1 MARTPAQ
8 ISSDIRAKLAITAPN
23 LSAEIGTPER
33 KIIDAVAES
42 ISENSVDVVI
52 AQSFW
57 SLDTKVGSELDEFVA
72 FFGFGRLQGKASQGI
87 LTFSLASAATQDI
100 VLIAGTQA
108 YVPGGSATGNL
119 FFVTTNEAR
128 IVQGGTTVDVQARCV
143 LVGTVGN
150 VAASNITAFS
160 VGLGV
165 SAVTNAAAFA
175 NGTDTETD
183 EQLRAR
189 FRATVLRNIA
199 GTDDFYIAMLLQSP
213 FVTRVNVLGPVS
225 RYREQLQIA
234 AGAATSS
241 ITTSKYTYADG
252 EFISTDLG
260 TEDEVVYG
268 PSVDY
273 TISTAVPPVITIVNT
288 TDLPNTTVIDV
299 EHQYVSIS
307 SRNDIA
313 SGISNKV
320 DVIMNGVQA
329 VAVEEHTLISTS
341 TFNNTSTDPLYV
353 GNFYRRNSTT
363 NPTVGSRFQRLG
375 SAPIVSFPSTITI
388 GVSTWDLGVDYFL
401 VDGITTDRGSQREI
415 CGIEWLAGASPALP
429 SGGTAAIFYY
439 SYNRLPE
446 LFDEMF
452 RQNKQLT
459 TDVLVRQCEFV
470 YINVYLVVMYNQGVG
485 VSAVNSQ
492 ITLALSNFFAQQGF
506 STWVQFSD
514 VLQVVHNVPGVDNV
528 RFTKSTDDATFHGI
542 KTAFSNGTIINTY
555 DADFVL
561 KDNQLPIFNTVVI
574 TRRSNNN
581 FA

>member
-52 AQSFW
+52 ASSFW

-72 FFGFGRLQGKASQGI
+72 FFGFGRLQGKAAQGI
-87 LTFSLASAATQDI
+87 LTFSLSSAATQDI
-100 VLIAGTQA
+100 VLLAGTQA
-108 YVPGGSATGNL
+108 YIPGGSATGNL
-119 FFVTTNEAR
+119 FFATVSEGR
-128 IVQGGTTVDVQARCV
+128 IVTGATTIDVQARCV
-143 LVGTVGN
+143 QVGTVGN
-150 VAASNITAFS
+150 VAANQITAFS

-165 SAVTNAAAFA
+165 SSVNNAAAFS

-225 RYREQLQIA
+225 KYKEQLQIT

-241 ITTSKYTYADG
+241 ITSSKYTYPDG
-252 EFISTDLG
+252 EFISTNLG
-260 TEDEVVYG
+260 TSSEIVYT
-268 PSVDY
+268 PSTDY
-273 TISTAVPPVITIVNT
+273 TISTAVPPVVTIVNT
-288 TDLPNTTVIDV
+288 VALPNGTVIDV
-299 EHQYVSIS
+299 EHQYVSSS
-307 SRNDIA
+307 SRNDIVN
-313 SGISNKV
+313 GISNKV

-329 VAVEEHTLISTS
+329 VAVEEHTLFTS
-341 TFNNTSTDPLYV
+341 SVFTNTTTDPLYV
-353 GNFYRRNSTT
+353 GNFYRRNTTT
-363 NPTVGSRFQRLG
+363 NPTAANKFQRLG

-388 GVSTWDLGVDYFL
+388 GASTWDIGIDYWL
-401 VDGITTDRGSQREI
+401 VDGITTTRGSQREI
-415 CGIEWLAGASPALP
+415 CGIEWSTAASPALP
-429 SGGTAAIFYY
+429 AGGTASIFFY

-446 LFDEMF
+446 LFDEML

-459 TDVLVRQCEFV
+459 TDVLVRQADFV
-470 YINVYLVVMYNQGVG
+470 YMNVYLVIMYNQGVG
-485 VSAVNSQ
+485 VSAVNTQ
-492 ITLALSNFFAQQGF
+492 INIALSNFFAQQGF
-506 STWVQFSD
+506 SAWIQFSD

-542 KTAFSNGTIINTY
+542 KTAFSNGTIISTF

-581 FA
+581 F

>member
-23 LSAEIGTPER
+23 LSIEIGTPER

-42 ISENSVDVVI
+42 ISENSVDAVI
-52 AQSFW
+52 ATSFW

-72 FFGFGRLQGKASQGI
+72 FFGFGRLQGKASQGV
-87 LTFSLASAATQDI
+87 LTFSLSSAATQDI
-100 VLIAGTQA
+100 VLLAGTQA
-108 YVPGGSATGNL
+108 YVPGGTATGNL

-128 IVQGGTTVDVQARCV
+128 IVQGGTTVDVAARCV
-143 LVGTVGN
+143 QVGSVGN
-150 VAASNITAFS
+150 VSANQITAFS

-165 SAVTNAAAFA
+165 SSVNNAAAFA

-183 EQLRAR
+183 EELRAR

-225 RYREQLQIA
+225 KYKEQLQIA

-241 ITTSKYTYADG
+241 ITSSKYTWPNG
-252 EFISTDLG
+252 EFISTNLG
-260 TEDEVVYG
+260 TDTEVVYT
-268 PSVDY
+268 PSTDY

-288 TDLPNTTVIDV
+288 TNLPNGTVIDV
-299 EHQYVSIS
+299 EHQYVSSS
-307 SRNDIA
+307 SRNDIPN
-313 SGISNKV
+313 GISNKV

-329 VAVEEHTLISTS
+329 VAVEEHTLIVTT
-341 TFNNTSTDPLYV
+341 TFTNTTTDPLYV
-353 GNFYRRNSTT
+353 GNFYRRNTTT
-363 NPTVGSRFQRLG
+363 NPAVTSRFQRLG

-388 GVSTWDLGVDYFL
+388 GASTWDSGVDYFL

-415 CGIEWLAGASPALP
+415 CGIEWLSGASPALP
-429 SGGTAAIFYY
+429 SGGTAATFFY

-446 LFDEMF
+446 LFDEML

-459 TDVLVRQCEFV
+459 TDVLVRQAEFV
-470 YINVYLVVMYNQGVG
+470 YINVYLVIMYNQGVG
-485 VSAVNSQ
+485 VAAVNTQ
-492 ITLALSNFFAQQGF
+492 INLALSTFFAQQGF
-506 STWVQFSD
+506 STWIQFSD
-514 VLQVVHNVPGVDNV
+514 VLQTVHNVPGVDNV
-528 RFTKSTDDATFHGI
+528 RFTKSTDDGTFHGI
-542 KTAFSNGTIINTY
+542 KTAFSNGTIISTF
-555 DADFVL
+555 DTDFVL
-561 KDNQLPIFNTVVI
+561 KDNQLPIFNAVTI

-581 FA
+581 F

>member
-52 AQSFW
+52 SQSFW

-87 LTFSLASAATQDI
+87 LTFSLSSAATQDI

-108 YVPGGSATGNL
+108 YVPGGTATGNL
-119 FFVTTNEAR
+119 FFITTNEAR
-128 IVQGGTTVDVQARCV
+128 ITQGETSIEVAARCV

-150 VAASNITAFS
+150 VAANLITAFS
-160 VGLGV
+160 VGLGI
-165 SAVTNAAAFA
+165 SAVNNDAAFS

-199 GTDDFYIAMLLQSP
+199 GTEDFYIAMLLQSP

-225 RYREQLQIA
+225 KYKEQLQIT

-241 ITTSKYTYADG
+241 ITSSKYTYPDG

-260 TEDEVVYG
+260 TEDEVVYA
-268 PSVDY
+268 PDVDY
-273 TISTAVPPVITIVNT
+273 TISSAVPPVITIVNT
-288 TDLPNTTVIDV
+288 TDLPDTTVIDV

-329 VAVEEHTLISTS
+329 VAVEEHTLIVTT
-341 TFNNTSTDPLYV
+341 TFSAVATDPLYT
-353 GNFYRRNSTT
+353 GNFYRRNTTT
-363 NPTVGSRFQRLG
+363 NPTVTSRFQRLG
-375 SAPIVSFPSTITI
+375 SAPIVSFPTTITI
-388 GVSTWDLGVDYFL
+388 GGDTWDLGVDYFI
-401 VDGITTDRGSQREI
+401 VDGITTERGSQREV
-415 CGIEWLAGASPALP
+415 CGIEWVIGAAPALP
-429 SGGTAAIFYY
+429 AGGTAVTFFY

-446 LFDEMF
+446 LFDEML

-459 TDVLVRQCEFV
+459 TDVLVRQAEFV
-470 YINVYLVVMYNQGVG
+470 YMNVYLVIMYNQGVG
-485 VSAVNSQ
+485 VSAVNTQ
-492 ITLALSNFFAQQGF
+492 INLALSNFFAQQGF
-506 STWVQFSD
+506 STWIQFSD
-514 VLQVVHNVPGVDNV
+514 VLQTVHNVPGVDNV
-528 RFTKSTDDATFHGI
+528 RFTTSTDHATLHGI
-542 KTAFSNGTIINTY
+542 KTAFSDGTIIDTF
-555 DADFVL
+555 DVDFVL
-561 KDNQLPIFNTVVI
+561 TDNQLPIFNTVVI

-581 FA
+581 F

>member
-23 LSAEIGTPER
+23 LSAEIGSPER

-52 AQSFW
+52 ASSFW

-72 FFGFGRLQGKASQGI
+72 FFGFGRLQGKAAQGI

-100 VLIAGTQA
+100 VLLAGTQA
-108 YVPGGSATGNL
+108 YIPGGSATGNL
-119 FFVTTNEAR
+119 FFATVNEGR
-128 IVQGGTTVDVQARCV
+128 IVAGGTTIDVQARCV
-143 LVGTVGN
+143 QVGSVGN
-150 VAASNITAFS
+150 VSANLITAFS

-165 SAVTNAAAFA
+165 SAVNNAAAFS

-199 GTDDFYIAMLLQSP
+199 GTEDFYIAMLLQSP

-225 RYREQLQIA
+225 KYKEQLQIA

-241 ITTSKYTYADG
+241 ITSSKYTYPDG
-252 EFISTDLG
+252 EFISTNLG
-260 TEDEVVYG
+260 TSSEIVYT
-268 PSVDY
+268 PSTDY
-273 TISTAVPPVITIVNT
+273 TISTAIPPVVTIVNT
-288 TDLPNTTVIDV
+288 VALPNLTVIDV
-299 EHQYVSIS
+299 EHQYVSS
-307 SRNDIA
+307 ASRNDIVN
-313 SGISNKV
+313 GISNKV

-329 VAVEEHTLISTS
+329 VSVEEHTLISTS
-341 TFNNTSTDPLYV
+341 PFTNVTTDQLYV
-353 GNFYRRNSTT
+353 GNFYRRNTTT
-363 NPTVGSRFQRLG
+363 NPTAANRFQRLG

-388 GVSTWDLGVDYFL
+388 GASTWDIGVDYWL
-401 VDGITTDRGSQREI
+401 VDGITTTRGSQREV
-415 CGIEWLAGASPALP
+415 CGIEWAAGASPALP

-446 LFDEMF
+446 LFDEML

-459 TDVLVRQCEFV
+459 TDVLVRQADFV
-470 YINVYLVVMYNQGVG
+470 YMNVYLVVMYNQGVG
-485 VSAVNSQ
+485 VAAVNTQ
-492 ITLALSNFFAQQGF
+492 INLALSDFFAQQGF
-506 STWVQFSD
+506 STWIQFSD

-528 RFTKSTDDATFHGI
+528 RFTKSTDDGTFHGI
-542 KTAFSNGTIINTY
+542 KTLFSNATVISTF
-555 DADFVL
+555 DVDFVL
-561 KDNQLPIFNTVVI
+561 KDNQLPIFNTVTI

-581 FA
+581 F

>member
-8 ISSDIRAKLAITAPN
+8 ISSDIRAKLAITAPQ

-52 AQSFW
+52 ASSFW

-87 LTFSLASAATQDI
+87 LKFTLTSAATQDI
-100 VLIAGTQA
+100 VLLAGTQA
-108 YVPGGSATGNL
+108 YVPGGTATGNL
-119 FFVTTNEAR
+119 FFITTNEAR
-128 IVQGGTTVDVQARCV
+128 IVAGGTNISVAARCV
-143 LVGTVGN
+143 QVGAVGN
-150 VAASNITAFS
+150 VAANQITAFS

-165 SAVTNAAAFA
+165 SAVNNDAAFS

-183 EQLRAR
+183 EELRAR

-199 GTDDFYIAMLLQSP
+199 GTEDFYIAMLLQSP

-225 RYREQLQIA
+225 KYKEQLQIA
-234 AGAATSS
+234 AAAATSS
-241 ITTSKYTYADG
+241 ITGSKYTYADS

-260 TEDEVVYG
+260 TVDEVVYS
-268 PSVDY
+268 PSTDY
-273 TISTAVPPVITIVNT
+273 TISTAVPPVISIVNT
-288 TDLPNTTVIDV
+288 TDLPDGTIIDV
-299 EHQYVSIS
+299 EHQYVSS
-307 SRNDIA
+307 ASRNDITN
-313 SGISNKV
+313 GISNKV

-329 VAVEEHTLISTS
+329 VAVEEHTLIVTT
-341 TFNNTSTDPLYV
+341 TFSAVTTDPLYT
-353 GNFYRRNSTT
+353 GNFYRRNTTT
-363 NPTVGSRFQRLG
+363 NPTVTSRFQRLG
-375 SAPIVSFPSTITI
+375 SAPVVSFPSTITI
-388 GVSTWDLGVDYFL
+388 GASTWDLGVDYFL

-415 CGIEWLAGASPALP
+415 CGIEWLTGASPALAA
-429 SGGTAAIFYY
+429 GGTAAIFYY

-446 LFDEMF
+446 LFDEML

-459 TDVLVRQCEFV
+459 TDVLVRQAEFL
-470 YINVYLVVMYNQGVG
+470 YMNVYLVIMYNQSVG
-485 VSAVNSQ
+485 VSAVNAQ
-492 ITLALSNFFAQQGF
+492 INIALANFFAQQGF
-506 STWVQFSD
+506 STWIQFSD
-514 VLQVVHNVPGVDNV
+514 VLQTVHNVPGVDNV
-528 RFTKSTDDATFHGI
+528 RFAKTTDDATFHGI
-542 KTAFSNGTIINTY
+542 KTVFSNGTVIATY

-581 FA
+581 FI

>member
-72 FFGFGRLQGKASQGI
+72 FFGFGRLQGKASQGV
-87 LTFSLASAATQDI
+87 LTFSVSSAATQDI
-100 VLIAGTQA
+100 VLLAGTQA
-108 YVPGGSATGNL
+108 YVPGGTATGNL
-119 FFVTTNEAR
+119 FFVTTTEGR
-128 IVQGGTTVDVQARCV
+128 IVAGDTTVDVAARCV
-143 LVGTVGN
+143 QVGTVGN
-150 VAASNITAFS
+150 VASSLITAFS

-165 SAVTNAAAFA
+165 SSVNNAAAFA

-199 GTDDFYIAMLLQSP
+199 GTEDFYIAMLLQSP
-213 FVTRVNVLGPVS
+213 FVTRVNVFGPVS
-225 RYREQLQIA
+225 KYKEQLQIA

-241 ITTSKYTYADG
+241 ITSSAYTYADG

-260 TEDEVVYG
+260 TEDEVVYA
-268 PSVDY
+268 PTVDY

-288 TDLPNTTVIDV
+288 VDLPDGTIIDV
-299 EHQYVSIS
+299 EHEYVSSS
-307 SRNDIA
+307 SRNDIVN
-313 SGISNKV
+313 GISNKV

-329 VAVEEHTLISTS
+329 VAVEEHTLIVTS
-341 TFNNTSTDPLYV
+341 TFNSTPSSVLY
-353 GNFYRRNSTT
+353 NQKFYRRNTTT
-363 NPTVGSRFQRLG
+363 NPTVGNRFQRLG

-388 GVSTWDLGVDYFL
+388 GVSTWDIGVDYWL
-401 VDGITTDRGSQREI
+401 VDGITTTRGSQREV
-415 CGIEWLAGASPALP
+415 CGIEWASGAAPALP
-429 SGGTAAIFYY
+429 SGGTAATFFY

-446 LFDEMF
+446 LFDEML

-459 TDVLVRQCEFV
+459 TDVLVRQAEFV
-470 YINVYLVVMYNQGVG
+470 YINVYLVVMYNQGVS
-485 VSAVNSQ
+485 VTAVNTQ
-492 ITLALSNFFAQQGF
+492 INLALSSFFAQQGF
-506 STWVQFSD
+506 SAWVQLSD
-514 VLQVVHNVPGVDNV
+514 VLQVVHNVSGVDNV
-528 RFTKSTDDATFHGI
+528 RFTKTTDDATFHGI
-542 KTAFSNGTIINTY
+542 KTAFSNGTIITTY
-555 DADFVL
+555 DVDFVL

-574 TRRSNNN
+574 TRKSNNN
-581 FA
+581 FG

>member
-42 ISENSVDVVI
+42 ISENSVDAVI
-52 AQSFW
+52 ASSFW

-87 LTFSLASAATQDI
+87 LTFTLTLAATQDI
-100 VLIAGTQA
+100 VLLAGTQA
-108 YVPGGSATGNL
+108 FIPGGTATGNL
-119 FFVTTNEAR
+119 FFITTNEAR
-128 IVQGGTTVDVQARCV
+128 IVQGGTSITVAARCV
-143 LVGTVGN
+143 QVGSVGN
-150 VAASNITAFS
+150 VAANLITAFS

-165 SAVTNAAAFA
+165 SSVTNVAAFA

-183 EQLRAR
+183 EELRAR

-225 RYREQLQIA
+225 KYKEQLQIS

-241 ITTSKYTYADG
+241 ITSSKYTYPNG
-252 EFISTDLG
+252 EFISTNLG
-260 TEDEVVYG
+260 TSTEIVYA
-268 PSVDY
+268 PTTDY

-288 TDLPNTTVIDV
+288 VGLPNSTVIDV

-307 SRNDIA
+307 SRNDITN
-313 SGISNKV
+313 GVSNKV

-329 VAVEEHTLISTS
+329 VAVEEHTLTS
-341 TFNNTSTDPLYV
+341 SSVFTNTTTDPLYV
-353 GNFYRRNSTT
+353 GNFYRRNTTT
-363 NPTVGSRFQRLG
+363 NPTAASKFQRLG

-388 GVSTWDLGVDYFL
+388 GASTWDLGVDYFL

-415 CGIEWLAGASPALP
+415 CGIEWAAVPSPALP
-429 SGGTAAIFYY
+429 SNGTAAIFYY

-446 LFDEMF
+446 LFDEML

-459 TDVLVRQCEFV
+459 TDVLVRQADFV
-470 YINVYLVVMYNQGVG
+470 YMNVYLVIMYNQGVG
-485 VSAVNSQ
+485 VSAVNTQ
-492 ITLALSNFFAQQGF
+492 INLALSNFFAQQGF
-506 STWVQFSD
+506 SAWVQLSD
-514 VLQVVHNVPGVDNV
+514 VLQTVHNVPGVDNV

-542 KTAFSNGTIINTY
+542 KTVFSNGTVINTF
-555 DADFVL
+555 DVDFVL

-581 FA
+581 F

>member
-52 AQSFW
+52 ASSFW

-72 FFGFGRLQGKASQGI
+72 FFGFGRLQGKASQGV
-87 LTFSLASAATQDI
+87 LHFSLTSAATQDI
-100 VLIAGTQA
+100 VLLAGTQA
-108 YVPGGSATGNL
+108 YVPGGQNSGNL
-119 FFVTTNEAR
+119 FFVTTNEGR
-128 IVQGGTTVDVQARCV
+128 ITTGGTTVDVAARCV
-143 LVGTVGN
+143 QVGAVGN
-150 VAASNITAFS
+150 VSANQITAFS

-165 SAVTNAAAFA
+165 SAVTNPAAFS

-183 EQLRAR
+183 AQLRAR

-225 RYREQLQIA
+225 KYKEQLQISS
-234 AGAATSS
+234 GAATSS
-241 ITTSKYTYADG
+241 ITSSKYTYANG
-252 EFISTDLG
+252 EFISTNLG
-260 TEDEVVYG
+260 TSTEIVYV
-268 PSVDY
+268 PATDY
-273 TISTAVPPVITIVNT
+273 TITTAVPPVITIVNT
-288 TDLPNTTVIDV
+288 VALPNGTVIDV
-299 EHQYVSIS
+299 EHQYVSS
-307 SRNDIA
+307 ASRNDIVN
-313 SGISNKV
+313 GISNKV

-329 VAVEEHTLISTS
+329 VAVEEHTLITTT
-341 TFNNTSTDPLYV
+341 TFNNTAGDPLNV
-353 GNFYRRNSTT
+353 TNFYRRNTTT
-363 NPTVGSRFQRLG
+363 NPTATSRFQRLG

-388 GVSTWDLGVDYFL
+388 GANTWDIGIDYFL

-415 CGIEWLAGASPALP
+415 CGIEWLIGAVPALVA
-429 SGGTAAIFYY
+429 GGTPAIFYY

-446 LFDEMF
+446 LFDEML

-459 TDVLVRQCEFV
+459 TDVLVRQANFV
-470 YINVYLVVMYNQGVG
+470 YMNVYLVVMYNQGVG
-485 VSAVNSQ
+485 VSAVNTQ
-492 ITLALSNFFAQQGF
+492 INLALSNFFASQGF

-514 VLQVVHNVPGVDNV
+514 ILQVVHNVNGVDNV

-542 KTAFSNGTIINTY
+542 KTAFSNGTIIATF
-555 DADFVL
+555 DVDFVL
-561 KDNQLPIFNTVVI
+561 KDNELPIFNLSVL

-581 FA
+581 F

>member
-57 SLDTKVGSELDEFVA
+57 SLDTKVGSDLDEFVA
-72 FFGFGRLQGKASQGI
+72 FFGFGRLQGKASQGV
-87 LTFSLASAATQDI
+87 LKFSLASAATQDI

-108 YVPGGSATGNL
+108 YIPGGADTGNL
-119 FFVTTNEAR
+119 FFATTNEGR
-128 IVQGGTTVDVQARCV
+128 IVAGDLEVEVAARCV
-143 LVGTVGN
+143 VVGTAGN
-150 VAASNITAFS
+150 VAADLITAFS
-160 VGLGV
+160 VGIGI
-165 SAVTNAAAFA
+165 SAVNNDAAFT

-199 GTDDFYIAMLLQSP
+199 GTEDFYIAMLLQSP

-225 RYREQLQIA
+225 KYKEQLQISS
-234 AGAATSS
+234 GAATSS
-241 ITTSKYTYADG
+241 ITTSKYTYANG

-260 TEDEVVYG
+260 TADEVVYG
-268 PSVDY
+268 PVVDY

-288 TDLPNTTVIDV
+288 TDLPNGTVIDV
-299 EHQYVSIS
+299 EHDYVSLS

-329 VAVEEHTLISTS
+329 ISVEEHTLVSTA
-341 TFNNTSTDPLYV
+341 TFTNTSTDTNYL
-353 GNFYRRNSTT
+353 GNFYRRNTTT
-363 NPTVGSRFQRLG
+363 NPTNGNRFQRLG
-375 SAPIVSFPSTITI
+375 SAPIVTLPSTITI
-388 GVSTWDLGVDYFL
+388 GVDTWDSGVDYWL
-401 VDGITTDRGSQREI
+401 VDGITTERGSQREV
-415 CGIEWLAGASPALP
+415 CGIEWSSAAAPALP
-429 SGGTAAIFYY
+429 AGGTPAIFYY
-439 SYNRLPE
+439 TYNRLPE
-446 LFDEMF
+446 LFDEML

-459 TDVLVRQCEFV
+459 TDVLVRQADFV
-470 YINVYLVVMYNQGVG
+470 YMKVYLVVMYNQGVG
-485 VSAVNSQ
+485 VSAVDTQ
-492 ITLALSNFFAQQGF
+492 INLALTNFFAQQGF

-514 VLQVVHNVPGVDNV
+514 VLQTVHNVPGVDNV

-561 KDNQLPIFNTVVI
+561 KDNQLPIFSTVTI

-581 FA
+581 FG